1 MQAIPTPDMPEY
13 NAPAYAPPG
22 EDPDAYGKARSEA
35 MGPGLRALREGTSEA
50 ISSAQ
55 SLDNPNARGQFIKQ
69 ALQGYGQGL
78 ESVAAGAG
86 KEARQVA
93 GDKRKEQLD
102 TYRIQHSVQ
111 TDTYL
116 QNYQNQINTIAADFA
131 QQQAAAQ
138 QNFNAQMDPNVTMAS
153 STPSGP
159 RTAMEAGRALRQQF
173 YPGT

>member
-13 NAPAYAPPG
+13 NAPEYAPPG
-22 EDPDAYGKARSEA
+22 EDPNAYRDARREA
-35 MGPGLRALREGTSEA
+35 IAPGLRAMREGTREA

-93 GDKRKEQLD
+93 GDKRNEQLD
-102 TYRIQHSVQ
+102 TYKIQHSIQ
-111 TDTYL
+111 SDTYL
-116 QNYQNQINTIAADFA
+116 KNYQNQINTIAADFA
-131 QQQAAAQ
+131 QQQAVAM
-138 QNFNAQMDPNVTMAS
+138 QNFNSQMDPNVNVQEPAPT
-153 STPSGP
+153 GP

-173 YPGT
+173 YPGA

>member
-1 MQAIPTPDMPEY
+1 MPEY
-13 NAPAYAPPG
+13 NAPEYTPPG
-22 EDPDAYGKARSEA
+22 EDPNAYKEARREA
-35 MGPGLRALREGTSEA
+35 IAPGLRAMREGTREA

-55 SLDNPNARGQFIKQ
+55 SLDNPNARALFIKQ

-93 GDKRKEQLD
+93 GDKRSEQLD
-102 TYRIQHSVQ
+102 TYRVQHSVQ

-131 QQQAAAQ
+131 QQQAVAM
-138 QNFNAQMDPNVTMAS
+138 QNYNAQSDPNVTMAS